1 MHSGRVPA
9 SCPPGF
15 QGRYTVQ
22 PGDSMFLIAQR
33 FGVSLNALIAAN
45 PHISNPSQI
54 FPGDVLCV
62 PGTSPQ
68 PPCRQPSSCP
78 PGFQGRYTVQPGD
91 SMFTIAQ
98 RFGVSLNA
106 LIAANPHISNPNQIF
121 PCDVLCVPG
130 GQPCREPVSCP
141 PGFQCRYTVQPGDSM
156 FTIAQRFGVS
166 LNALIAANPQI
177 TNPNQIFPCDV
188 LCVPC
193 EDDDI
198 STPCT
203 ALLRQTG
210 TIIGN
215 AAGSALIR
223 FLNTGE
229 RSISVLGV
237 GLPEPSDLGE
247 FNSYQ
252 CRVAFPDGSSNH
264 FILLPISFGPSKPK
278 TWAGT
283 LTFGS
288 GDWPRST
295 MIVVRPIHRDKGK
308 TGAAVLTGTLEKCC
322 H

>member
-106 LIAANPHISNPNQIF
+106 LIAANPQ
-121 PCDVLCVPG
+121 V
-130 GQPCREPVSCP
+130 
-141 PGFQCRYTVQPGDSM
+141 
-156 FTIAQRFGVS
+156 
-166 LNALIAANPQI
+166 

-264 FILLPISFGPSKPK
+264 FILLPISLGPSKPK

>member
-45 PHISNPSQI
+45 PHISNPNRI

-62 PGTSPQ
+62 PGTQPQ

-78 PGFQGRYTVQPGD
+78 PGFQCRYTVQQGD
-91 SMFTIAQ
+91 SMFSIAQ
-98 RFGVSLNA
+98 RFGVSL
-106 LIAANPHISNPNQIF
+106 
-121 PCDVLCVPG
+121 D
-130 GQPCREPVSCP
+130 
-141 PGFQCRYTVQPGDSM
+141 
-156 FTIAQRFGVS
+156 
-166 LNALIAANPQI
+166 ALIAANPQI

-193 EDDDI
+193 KKDRVD
-198 STPCT
+198 TPCT
-203 ALLRQTG
+203 ALLNRSG
-210 TIIGN
+210 TIISD

-223 FLNTGE
+223 SLNTNE

-237 GLPEPSDLGE
+237 GIPDPSDLGV

-252 CRVAFPDGSSNH
+252 CRVLFPDGSS
-264 FILLPISFGPSKPK
+264 FEFLLLPISLGPSKPK

-283 LTFGS
+283 LTFGP
-288 GDWPRST
+288 GMWPSNT
-295 MIVVRPIHRDKGK
+295 LIVVRPLNRDNGK
-308 TGAAVLTGTLEKCC
+308 TGPAVLTGTLEKCC
-322 H
+322 D